1 MINPH
6 GDTYIDVPAER
17 MLDSSLTGMFDELW
31 RMVAKAERAAQLG
44 SLLGAEDDIERAR
57 R

>member
-1 MINPH
+1 MIDSH

-17 MLDSSLTGMFDELW
+17 VLDSRLTGMFDELW
-31 RMVAKAERAAQLG
+31 RMVVKAERNAQLG
-44 SLLGAEDDIERAR
+44 SQPGAEDDMERAR